1 MMMLVTIC
9 YQLILSNIALYP
21 GINGQSQHV
30 IDTITLPWDIN
41 RQDKHRPKSFE
52 EPTPGHTGRRDHDL
66 SGQPTMN
73 PLGETIDIVDESMV
87 KRIPDNMT
95 HKNVFDL
102 LNSPNINDH
111 NTQQRGSK
119 NASDVARIPNIQPID
134 HFSKAAHSAGL
145 INNKLQKNKSFAR
158 HIAHRLAN
166 QTISIKPN
174 ESIMKSEMKISKLG
188 ANKPIVIA
196 ASLDKIQDSVLQNKN
211 SEHVVL
217 APDNKTVNKS
227 LSKKNSISNIPNQI
241 NDNSA
246 SLLKTNSPNFF
257 SKHSQQGLPM
267 QIFTVPSEVSGDLPF
282 KYNFSNTHTNSQSSN
297 YNMSWDAD
305 GVEFH
310 SSDKSHQQERHGRHR
325 TVNTGKD
332 VLTFSDK
339 SEHSNDKQR
348 TKSLH
353 QTSGAIQLF
362 ARNRSVLF
370 NTNERTRRVLSS
382 DVQSIIRHNETDQ
395 TNEAEKVEFVKKE
408 SSKPSIS
415 HSKEF
420 KTSHNTGV
428 SVERSIPVLQTHRKV
443 NGRLSRQIFG
453 ERNLKKTEKQLPPS
467 EIVTRFQV
475 KRPSGKTTN
484 VRQAH
489 QQNIERNQASR
500 NAAGV
505 NNFNTEIR
513 TTGAHNINQWK
524 TKSPFSLDI
533 SKKDHSVLGDDNVD
547 NILNVDWKKTFLGDT
562 LIDNNN
568 NQHKVNE
575 IGWEKHASQLR
586 KIHTNLNNKKPQNF
600 QSSWHNSWW
609 TT

>member
-9 YQLILSNIALYP
+9 YQLILSNIALYS
-21 GINGQSQHV
+21 GINGQSQHI

-41 RQDKHRPKSFE
+41 RQDKNRPKSFD
-52 EPTPGHTGRRDHDL
+52 EPTPGHIGRRDHDL

-87 KRIPDNMT
+87 KQIPDNMT
-95 HKNVFDL
+95 EKNIIDL

-111 NTQQRGSK
+111 NTQQQGSK
-119 NASDVARIPNIQPID
+119 KASGVARIPNIQPID
-134 HFSKAAHSAGL
+134 DFSKAAHSAGL

-158 HIAHRLAN
+158 HIANRLAN

-196 ASLDKIQDSVLQNKN
+196 ASLNKINDSVLQNKN

-217 APDNKTVNKS
+217 ATDNKTVNKS
-227 LSKKNSISNIPNQI
+227 LSKKSSISNIQNQI

-246 SLLKTNSPNFF
+246 SLLKTNSSNLF

-267 QIFTVPSEVSGDLPF
+267 QILTVASEVSGDFPF
-282 KYNFSNTHTNSQSSN
+282 KYNFSNSHTNSHSSN

-310 SSDKSHQQERHGRHR
+310 SSEKSHQQVKHERHR
-325 TVNTGKD
+325 TGNTGKD

-353 QTSGAIQLF
+353 QNSSAIRLL
-362 ARNRSVLF
+362 ARNRSVLL
-370 NTNERTRRVLSS
+370 NTNQRTRRVLSS

-395 TNEAEKVEFVKKE
+395 TNEAEKVKFVQNE
-408 SSKPSIS
+408 SNKPTIS
-415 HSKEF
+415 HSREL

-428 SVERSIPVLQTHRKV
+428 TVERSKPVLQTHRRV
-443 NGRLSRQIFG
+443 NGRLSRQKFG
-453 ERNLKKTEKQLPPS
+453 ELNLRETEGQFTPL
-467 EIVTRFQV
+467 VTSFQV
-475 KRPSGKTTN
+475 ERPTGKTTN
-484 VRQAH
+484 VRQA
-489 QQNIERNQASR
+489 QNIERNQASR
-500 NAAGV
+500 I
-505 NNFNTEIR
+505 NNFNTEIK

-533 SKKDHSVLGDDNVD
+533 SKTDNSILGHNGVD
-547 NILNVDWKKTFLGDT
+547 NILNVDWKRTFKGDT
-562 LIDNNN
+562 LRDNN

-586 KIHTNLNNKKPQNF
+586 KINTNLDNEKPPNF